1 MESNLAVGSKSL
13 KIINLGLMIL
23 LKNNEKLK
31 IKRNIKHKD
40 YYNNHLKYRMAN

>member
-13 KIINLGLMIL
+13 KIIILGLVILL

-31 IKRNIKHKD
+31 IKRNIRHREKI
-40 YYNNHLKYRMAN
+40 LLQ